1 MMIRSLPMER
11 RSETEMETVKKGSAE
26 ANIQEDGFAIFSCRI
41 G

>member
-1 MMIRSLPMER
+1 MMIGSLPMER

-26 ANIQEDGFAIFSCRI
+26 ANIQDGFAIFSCRI